1 MIQLLLA
8 VVLITVCK
16 AQYGEVAAP
25 APAPPLNY
33 APNVPEEIPYTS
45 ETSYP
50 ENEYGNVAKPVA
62 QPETQL
68 SPTQQHLNNVTCL
81 LPPSQ
86 IPQQPSSTTA
96 PPSSSPRTSRPTP
109 RSRPQPP
116 QTTRRTTRRPSVT
129 TRRTTSSSRRYGSS
143 RPTRTTRNQTSRS
156 TRRPVDQTTQSGF
169 RGCASAPDML
179 FVIDSTSSVRQ
190 FFEDHRAY
198 IITIVKL
205 ILPEF
210 DNETMIGVIEY
221 SSPLRRQVKLP
232 FTAHKNRAEIIRVI
246 ENIPFFAGITAT
258 GAALELALQ
267 VLQNRRSG
275 TLTNVIVLTD
285 GFSYDYVEQPS
296 MMLHRL
302 PNVRTFTATVTETWR
317 QYELET
323 IAGDEKRVFK
333 GKDSARELAKALM
346 SCDSGSRLPSSRRN
360 NLFK

>member
-68 SPTQQHLNNVTCL
+68 SPTQQHLNN
-81 LPPSQ
+81 
-86 IPQQPSSTTA
+86 
-96 PPSSSPRTSRPTP
+96 
-109 RSRPQPP
+109 
-116 QTTRRTTRRPSVT
+116 
-129 TRRTTSSSRRYGSS
+129 
-143 RPTRTTRNQTSRS
+143 SRS
-156 TRRPVDQTTQSGF
+156 TRRPVDQTTQSRF

-232 FTAHKNRAEIIRVI
+232 FTAHKNRAEIIKVI

-267 VLQNRRSG
+267 VLQSRRSG

-285 GFSYDYVEQPS
+285 GF
-296 MMLHRL
+296 
-302 PNVRTFTATVTETWR
+302 
-317 QYELET
+317 
-323 IAGDEKRVFK
+323 
-333 GKDSARELAKALM
+333 
-346 SCDSGSRLPSSRRN
+346 
-360 NLFK
+360 